1 MSQRFTRRD
10 FVRSGATLTT
20 ALAMAPRSAAG
31 AGESAASEFASQWQ
45 AMPDRVWVGQEFWAN
60 PLQDWRIG
68 NGRLECIKAAAD
80 RNVHLLTRQ
89 LGEQQGDLRMS
100 VRLGRLSGTSL
111 ADGPGS
117 VGFRVGIRGPLGDYR
132 NSLIFGSGLDAGIAA
147 GGQLFLGSPAD
158 ATGPGISPSEVELR
172 LVVEPQGTGYALTLS
187 AHDPANGE
195 TLAELTKQNLRPD
208 RFRGNLALVAN
219 FGPAQRRG
227 RKRGNADD
235 PGMDKFWFA
244 DWRVGGSK
252 VIARE
257 DRAFGPI
264 LFNQYTLSGGI
275 LKMTAQMPPLGA
287 DDTHEVHL
295 EVQQDG
301 KWSEIALATIH
312 LEART
317 ATFRVSDWNDKQDV
331 AYRLAYRLKTADG
344 AASEHYWPG
353 TIRRDPVSD
362 DVLTVADISCNWH
375 SAFPNTWCV
384 ESMTQLDP
392 DLLAF
397 TGDQFYEGSGGYG
410 VQRAPVDMAIL
421 DLLRKWYLHGWTWRE
436 LMRDRPSISIPDDHD
451 VYQGNV
457 WGEAGAARHGTQE
470 MGGYD
475 MPAEW
480 VNVVH
485 RTQTSHHP
493 DPFDPTPVERGIS
506 VYYGPLTYGRVSF
519 AIVAD
524 RQFKSGPQGKVPPT
538 GDRGDHV
545 VDPNFDPKTA
555 DVPGLE
561 LLGERQLD
569 FLREW
574 ATDWRGAD
582 MKSVIS
588 QTIFTAMAT
597 THGAE
602 RQRLQADYDAN
613 GWPQTPRN
621 AALREIRKA
630 FAFHIAGD
638 QHLPAVVHYG
648 IDEHRDAGVAFAGPA
663 INCVYPRWFEP
674 EQSGDRR
681 EPGAPENTGDFR
693 DHFDHPLT
701 VLAVANPAKQ
711 FRNTPLENALDRSS
725 GIGLVHFD
733 KPRRTITIDCWP
745 LLADVRQA
753 GSQFPGWP
761 VTVEVNANYA
771 RAGSAQ
777 LPTLVFQGVASPLV
791 RVIDESTGEMVY
803 NLRIRGDKYQP
814 RVFAAGNYT
823 VEVSD
828 PETER
833 VVRLEHLMA
842 RADNHEQQEVRL

>member
-1 MSQRFTRRD
+1 MDHRFTRRD
-10 FVRSGATLTT
+10 FVRSSATLTT
-20 ALAMAPRSAAG
+20 ALAVGSQRGAIAG
-31 AGESAASEFASQWQ
+31 DSRNDDFASQWQ
-45 AMPDRVWVGQEFWAN
+45 ATVDRVWIGQDYWAN
-60 PLQDWRIG
+60 PMQDWRIA

-89 LGEQQGDLRMS
+89 LGAQQGDLRMS
-100 VRLGRLSGTSL
+100 VRVGRMDGKPL

-117 VGFRVGIRGPLGDYR
+117 VGFRVGVRGPLDDFR
-132 NSLIFGSGLDAGIAA
+132 NSLIFGSGLDAGISPA
-147 GGQLFLGSPAD
+147 GQLFVGSPAD
-158 ATGPGISPSEVELR
+158 ATGPTIAASDVELR
-172 LVVEPQGTGYALTLS
+172 LVVEPRGTGYVLTLS
-187 AHDPANGE
+187 AHDPANGKS
-195 TLAELTKQNLRPD
+195 LAELTKENLRPD

-219 FGPAQRRG
+219 YGPVQRRG
-227 RKRGNADD
+227 RKRGGGDQA
-235 PGMDKFWFA
+235 GVGTFWFA
-244 DWRVGGSK
+244 DWQVGGGK
-252 VIARE
+252 VTAHDE
-257 DRAFGPI
+257 RAFGPI
-264 LFNQYTLSGGI
+264 LFNQYTLSGGT
-275 LKMTAQMPPLGA
+275 LKMSAQMPPLGP
-287 DDTHEVHL
+287 DDTQVVRL
-295 EVQQDG
+295 EIQQDG
-301 KWSEIALATIH
+301 KWQEIARQTVH
-312 LEART
+312 PEACT
-317 ATFRVSDWNDKQDV
+317 ATFRITDWNDKEDV
-331 AYRLAYRLKTADG
+331 PYRLAYSLKATDG

-353 TIRRDPVSD
+353 TIRRDPVD
-362 DVLTVADISCNWH
+362 GDVLTVADISCNWH

-545 VDPNFDPKTA
+545 IDPNFDPKTA

-561 LLGERQLD
+561 LLGERQIE
-569 FLREW
+569 FLRNW

-602 RQRLQADYDAN
+602 RQRLRADYDAN

-621 AALREIRKA
+621 VALREIRKA

-648 IDEHRDAGVAFAGPA
+648 IDQHRDAGVAFAGPA

-674 EQSGDRR
+674 EQSGEHRC
-681 EPGAPENTGDFR
+681 EPAR
-693 DHFDHPLT
+693 
-701 VLAVANPAKQ
+701 
-711 FRNTPLENALDRSS
+711 
-725 GIGLVHFD
+725 
-733 KPRRTITIDCWP
+733 RRTRATFAIT
-745 LLADVRQA
+745 
-753 GSQFPGWP
+753 
-761 VTVEVNANYA
+761 
-771 RAGSAQ
+771 
-777 LPTLVFQGVASPLV
+777 
-791 RVIDESTGEMVY
+791 ST
-803 NLRIRGDKYQP
+803 IR
-814 RVFAAGNYT
+814 
-823 VEVSD
+823 
-828 PETER
+828 
-833 VVRLEHLMA
+833 
-842 RADNHEQQEVRL
+842 